1 MALRKAFE
9 VFHNYKRINFEK
21 SELNGL
27 VSKEKVNTST
37 ND

>member
-21 SELNGL
+21 PGLNGL
-27 VSKEKVNTST
+27 VSKGKANTST